1 MSRGFDEFEIDD
13 FRGSDSY
20 SGRDFGGAS
29 SSNWEKAAGL
39 HRIHQRENQA
49 DFLDREGRGS
59 TGKERPAMPR
69 VDRVRGILA
78 QRLRT
83 KFVDRDKEYSLRESE
98 VHALTEVGKFRV
110 VGVEDLAEF
119 AYAGDRS
126 RLESDFGNL
135 IRQRLDERR
144 GTSVLEKESREVI
157 ILTKRGQR
165 LIRP

>member
-1 MSRGFDEFEIDD
+1 
-13 FRGSDSY
+13 
-20 SGRDFGGAS
+20 
-29 SSNWEKAAGL
+29 
-39 HRIHQRENQA
+39 
-49 DFLDREGRGS
+49 
-59 TGKERPAMPR
+59 MPR

-110 VGVEDLAEF
+110 LGVEDLAEF